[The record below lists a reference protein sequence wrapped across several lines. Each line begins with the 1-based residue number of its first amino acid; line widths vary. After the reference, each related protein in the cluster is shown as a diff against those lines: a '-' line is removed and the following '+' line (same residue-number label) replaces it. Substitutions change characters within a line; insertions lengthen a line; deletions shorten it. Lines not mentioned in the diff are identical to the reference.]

1 MARRRSA
8 PHPAPPVAVLD
19 PEALSV
25 LADPSARR
33 AGAKRAQAV
42 LEAVERRG
50 GIARVPATV
59 LAEVS
64 RTKARS
70 AAIAQVLRH
79 ARVVPTDRAIAERAG
94 LLLERLQLDSCH
106 AVDGFVVATAATL
119 GNAVMLTGDPDDMRR
134 FAAHVT
140 AVAVQALP

>member
-8 PHPAPPVAVLD
+8 PHTAPPVAVLD
-19 PEALSV
+19 AEALSV
-25 LADPSARR
+25 LADPSVRR
-33 AGAKRAQAV
+33 TSAKRAQAV

-50 GIARVPATV
+50 GIARVSAPV

-70 AAIAQVLRH
+70 AAIARVLGH
-79 ARVVPTDRAIAERAG
+79 ARVVPTDRALAERAG

-106 AVDGFVVATAATL
+106 AVDAFVVATAAMF
-119 GNAVMLTGDPDDMRR
+119 GNAMILTGDPHDMRR
-134 FAAHVT
+134 LAAPV
-140 AVAVQALP
+140 AGVAVQPLP

>member
-19 PEALSV
+19 SEALSV
-25 LADPSARR
+25 LADPIARR
-33 AGAKRAQAV
+33 TSAKRAQAV
-42 LEAVERRG
+42 LEAIERRG
-50 GIARVPATV
+50 GIARAPAPV

-79 ARVVPTDRAIAERAG
+79 ARVVPTDRDIAERAG
-94 LLLERLQLDSCH
+94 LLLERLRLDSCH
-106 AVDGFVVATAATL
+106 AVDAFVVATAAML
-119 GNAVMLTGDPDDMRR
+119 GNAVILTGDPDDMRR
-134 FAAHVT
+134 LVAHVS
-140 AVAVQALP
+140 AVAVQPLP

>member
-1 MARRRSA
+1 
-8 PHPAPPVAVLD
+8 
-19 PEALSV
+19 
-25 LADPSARR
+25 
-33 AGAKRAQAV
+33 V

-50 GIARVPATV
+50 GIARVPAPV

-70 AAIAQVLRH
+70 AAIAHVLRH

-106 AVDGFVVATAATL
+106 AVDAFVVATAATL
-119 GNAVMLTGDPDDMRR
+119 GNAVIITGDPDDIGRL
-134 FAAHVT
+134 AAHVS
-140 AVAVQALP
+140 AVAVQALR